1 MDDLLPSIASTGG
14 GRRKTDD
21 KDRTIMRWI
30 LGAALA
36 ATPLFSG
43 EAEARS
49 CAVTVEVRDALVFS
63 LNEITVDSRCESF
76 SLTLK
81 HIGNMPASSMG
92 HNWVLTRTE
101 DFDGAV
107 TDGQRSGADNHFVKP
122 GDERVLAA
130 TKVIGGGDETTISF
144 DPSILEPGGDY
155 TFFCSFPAHFVL
167 MRGKLIVL

>member
-1 MDDLLPSIASTGG
+1 
-14 GRRKTDD
+14 
-21 KDRTIMRWI
+21 MRWI

-36 ATPLFSG
+36 ATLSFSG
-43 EAEARS
+43 EAEAKS
-49 CAVTVEVRDALVFS
+49 CAVTVEVRDALDFS
-63 LNEITVDSRCESF
+63 PREITVDSSCESF

-81 HIGNMPASSMG
+81 HVGTMPASTMG
-92 HNWVLTRTE
+92 HNWVLTKTE

-107 TDGQRSGADNHFVKP
+107 TDGQRSGADNNFVKP

-130 TKVIGGGDETTISF
+130 TKVIGGGEETTISF
-144 DPSILEPGGDY
+144 GPSILEPGGDY